1 MTRPSF
7 SRYGLPI
14 LAVLGIAFA
23 VWVVASGRPD
33 RSMTEPPLSPPR
45 VPAAQISGGT
55 VSGAGVVEP
64 SSELVQISPLVAGVV
79 TKVLVTAGD
88 RVVAGQLLFV
98 QDQRDARAA
107 LAEAQAARAYA
118 DRSVE
123 SARIDARN
131 ARRQL
136 DLLLGVSD
144 PAAVS
149 EQQRLDRRQAL
160 AAAEA
165 RLAVAQADLQRA
177 DAAIQSAET
186 EIARREIRAPRA
198 GEILQVRT
206 RPGQFVTAGPGPN
219 NADPPV
225 TMGETRPLHIRID
238 VDETEIGRVRQGAD
252 AMISLRGAADRQVK
266 ARFVRLEPLVI
277 PKRSLTNSANERVD
291 VRVLQLIYA
300 LPEGTEGF
308 TVGQQ
313 VDAFL
318 PAREGAQPAPAATGA
333 PR

>member
-7 SRYGLPI
+7 SRFGLPV
-14 LAVLGIAFA
+14 LALLGLAFA
-23 VWVVASGRPD
+23 AWVVLSGRPD
-33 RSMTEPPLSPPR
+33 RSMSEPPITPPR
-45 VPAAQISGGT
+45 VPATQVEGGT
-55 VSGAGVVEP
+55 VSGAGLVEP
-64 SSELVQISPLVAGVV
+64 SSELVQLSPLVAGVV
-79 TKVLVTAGD
+79 DKITVTAGD
-88 RVVAGQLLFV
+88 RVAAGQLLLV
-98 QDQRDARAA
+98 LDTRDAEAA
-107 LAEAQAARAYA
+107 LREAEAARAYA
-118 DRSVE
+118 DKAIA
-123 SARIDARN
+123 SARVDVAN

-149 EQQRLDRRQAL
+149 EQQRIDRRQAL
-160 AAAEA
+160 ATAEA
-165 RLAVAQADLQRA
+165 RAALAEADRA
-177 DAAIQSAET
+177 RAEAAIASART

-219 NADPPV
+219 NSDPPI
-225 TMGETRPLHIRID
+225 TMGETRPLHVRVD

-252 AMISLRGAADRQVK
+252 AVVSVRGPGARQVK

-277 PKRSLTNSANERVD
+277 PKKSLTNQSNERVD

-300 LPEGTEGF
+300 LPDDATGF

-318 PAREGAQPAPAATGA
+318 PAVEPGR
-333 PR
+333 